1 LTQIKRDLLDG
12 NSMGWHPGGC
22 RPEDQGLVAMN
33 APRSASSGGGD
44 YFEHDADMGVVGRGA
59 TLEEAFESAAAATFA
74 IMADLAAVR
83 PEQSVTL
90 DFEEADVEIA
100 LVRWLNLLL
109 GISHE
114 KGLVFGRFWIERD
127 GVKWRGG
134 ASGEPWRRDL
144 ERGTEVKG
152 ATLTMLEV
160 KQESDGWRARCVVD
174 V

>member
-1 LTQIKRDLLDG
+1 MAV
-12 NSMGWHPGGC
+12 NEHAMS
-22 RPEDQGLVAMN
+22 VA
-33 APRSASSGGGD
+33 RSNTPSGGD
-44 YFEHDADMGVVGRGA
+44 YFEHDADIGVVGRGA
-59 TLEEAFESAAAATFA
+59 TLEESFESAAAATFA
-74 IMADLAAVR
+74 IMADLSAVR

-109 GISHE
+109 GLSREH
-114 KGLVFGRFWIERD
+114 GLVFSRFWIERD
-127 GVKWRGG
+127 GVRWRGG

-152 ATLTMLEV
+152 ATLTMLQV
-160 KQESDGWRARCVVD
+160 NQERDGWRARCVVD

>member
-1 LTQIKRDLLDG
+1 M
-12 NSMGWHPGGC
+12 S
-22 RPEDQGLVAMN
+22 
-33 APRSASSGGGD
+33 APRSVTSSGGD
-44 YFEHDADMGVVGRGA
+44 YFEHDADIGVVGRGV
-59 TLEEAFESAAAATFA
+59 TLEESFESAAAATFG

-83 PEQSVTL
+83 PEQSVAL

-109 GISHE
+109 GLSHE
-114 KGLVFGRFWIERD
+114 RGLVFSRFWIERD
-127 GVKWRGG
+127 GVRWRGG

-152 ATLTMLEV
+152 ATLTMLQV
-160 KQESDGWRARCVVD
+160 KQEGDGWLACCVVD